1 MAKKMFYSMGEV
13 AEMFDVRPSLLRHWE
28 AKFDIL
34 RPHKN
39 KKGNRM
45 FTPEDVD
52 NLKIIYHLVKE
63 RGMTL
68 AGAAQHLKQGVTD
81 SMRRDMELLERLQ
94 RIRAELAEVREQL
107 KGVPEGVTVVEVEEL
122 IEDTGEWAEKA
133 SPAENP
139 ADDTPPIGAAA
150 PATETTVETT
160 VETSAEKTSGA
171 NGVSSPTPAQKA
183 DTDQAQN
190 EAPTIETDQTLNAT
204 PAPETDLAQ
213 NATPVP
219 DTDQTQNA
227 AAAIETDQTL
237 NVTPAPETDQAQN
250 AAAATDADQAQNAT
264 PIPDTGRMQDATPAT
279 ETDQAQNAA
288 PVPDADATP
297 RPRGSKSGRNRRKQD
312 SKLFDVAPEP
322 QRPIAPFF
330 DQTLF

>member
-68 AGAAQHLKQGVTD
+68 AGAAQYLKQGVSD

-94 RIRAELAEVREQL
+94 RIRAELAEVRERL
-107 KGVPEGVTVVEVEEL
+107 KDTPEGITVLEVAEPIEETAAETE
-122 IEDTGEWAEKA
+122 IEEPAKEAEIEV
-133 SPAENP
+133 PAEETREEMP
-139 ADDTPPIGAAA
+139 EEPLKEM
-150 PATETTVETT
+150 PATEAQPEGGI
-160 VETSAEKTSGA
+160 SAQES
-171 NGVSSPTPAQKA
+171 
-183 DTDQAQN
+183 
-190 EAPTIETDQTLNAT
+190 E
-204 PAPETDLAQ
+204 PESDS
-213 NATPVP
+213 
-219 DTDQTQNA
+219 
-227 AAAIETDQTL
+227 
-237 NVTPAPETDQAQN
+237 
-250 AAAATDADQAQNAT
+250 
-264 PIPDTGRMQDATPAT
+264 
-279 ETDQAQNAA
+279 
-288 PVPDADATP
+288 TP
-297 RPRGSKSGRNRRKQD
+297 RPRGAKGGRNRKRQE
-312 SKLFDVAPEP
+312 SKLFEVEPEP